1 MKLPQLTTGE
11 VVNLQKQIVD
21 FQEQLHELS
30 KFSPARVL
38 DP

>member
-21 FQEQLHELS
+21 FREQLHELS
-30 KFSPARVL
+30 KFSSARVL
-38 DP
+38 DL